1 MDHRE
6 RIKKAIHKYVNKNTP
21 KETKRKRKNN
31 SPELSVQKDV
41 IAWGRAHGWSLDV
54 VEAKAT
60 FSEKQ
65 GRYISNAVA
74 AGFSDITGCDDTGH
88 SVFIELKAPGKLKT
102 LRVSQYDFLLE
113 KINRNSF
120 ACVVDSADLLEKI
133 HLTWKSCENK
143 RKFLLD
149 LLEELKPSILK
160 NQDEDEL
167 F

>member
-88 SVFIELKAPGKLKT
+88 SVFG
-102 LRVSQYDFLLE
+102 
-113 KINRNSF
+113 
-120 ACVVDSADLLEKI
+120 
-133 HLTWKSCENK
+133 
-143 RKFLLD
+143 
-149 LLEELKPSILK
+149 
-160 NQDEDEL
+160 
-167 F
+167 